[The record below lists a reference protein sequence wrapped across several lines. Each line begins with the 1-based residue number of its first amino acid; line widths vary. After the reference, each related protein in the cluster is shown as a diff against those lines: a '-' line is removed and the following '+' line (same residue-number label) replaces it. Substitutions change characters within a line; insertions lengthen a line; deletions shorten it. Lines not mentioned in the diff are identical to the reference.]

1 MRLRQPIP
9 STTGRSSSATA
20 AAAGPHRATRGL
32 AAIAMLTALAACGGG
47 HQAPPP
53 APASEAPAATVFD
66 DMTSTM
72 DKARGVQ
79 DTVDQQKQALDR
91 QVKAAEGAD
100 Q

>member
-1 MRLRQPIP
+1 MRLQQPIP
-9 STTGRSSSATA
+9 STASRANQGLYR
-20 AAAGPHRATRGL
+20 GLHRAGRAL
-32 AAIAMLTALAACGGG
+32 AVAALLAALAACGGG
-47 HQAPPP
+47 KQEPPP
-53 APASEAPAATVFD
+53 APAPAAQDPVMG
-66 DMTSTM
+66 DMTRAM